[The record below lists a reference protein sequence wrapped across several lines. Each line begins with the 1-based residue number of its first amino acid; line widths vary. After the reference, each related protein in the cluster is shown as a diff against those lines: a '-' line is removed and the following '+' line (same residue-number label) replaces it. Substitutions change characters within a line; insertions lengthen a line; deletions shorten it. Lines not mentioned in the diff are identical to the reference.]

1 MYSIEVSGDTLQS
14 QIFKLFGRTLR
25 FELKYNTVLA
35 GWSFDLYDLDE
46 EKYICQN
53 YGLAVNA
60 PCLLEMNLDFIVM
73 MIDKSGLGINGVSNS
88 EMGQRFLIYFIDKE
102 DFFNAIRKKV

>member
-1 MYSIEVSGDTLQS
+1 MYRIEVSGDTLQS
-14 QIFKLFGRTLR
+14 QIFELFGRTLR

-35 GWSFDLYDLDE
+35 GWCFDLYDLDE

-60 PCLLEMNLDFIVM
+60 PCLLEMNLDFVVM
-73 MIDKSGLGINGVSNS
+73 MLDKSELGINGISNS
-88 EMGQRFLIYFIDKE
+88 EMGQRLSVYFLSKE
-102 DFFNAIRKKV
+102 DFYNAIRKKV

>member
-14 QIFKLFGRTLR
+14 QIFELFGKNLR

-35 GWSFDLYDLDE
+35 GWGFDLYDLDE

-60 PCLLEMNLDFIVM
+60 PCLLEMNLDFIVIM
-73 MIDKSGLGINGVSNS
+73 LDNSGLGINGVASS
-88 EMGQRFLIYFIDKE
+88 EMGRRLSVYFMSKE
-102 DFFNAIRKKV
+102 DFYNAIRSKI

>member
-1 MYSIEVSGDTLQS
+1 MYSIEVSDDTLQS
-14 QIFKLFGRTLR
+14 QIFKLFDKNLR

-60 PCLLEMNLDFIVM
+60 PCLLEMNYNFIVM
-73 MIDKSGLGINGVSNS
+73 MLDKSGLGINGVTSS
-88 EMGQRFLIYFIDKE
+88 EMGQRFAIYFINKE
-102 DFFNAIRKKV
+102 DFFNAIRA

>member
-1 MYSIEVSGDTLQS
+1 MYRIECGGEISQS
-14 QIFKLFGRTLR
+14 QIFELFDKNLR

-35 GWSFDLYDLDE
+35 GWCFDLYDLDE